1 MVGRALSSYI
11 ITQEDIDLLKQ
22 RHIQYQ
28 IRFEVMNPDGTI
40 LDEIEGIIQTGGY
53 SIDANSDVRRTVSL
67 TVAPT
72 RLHPNNMTFG
82 PEGNIWINKT
92 IHLYISVYN
101 PRTKEYKPY
110 SAGFY
115 EYTSVSGTYD
125 NATNSLSL
133 SLNDFMI
140 TLNGTKNGEIG
151 ALNTTIP
158 AYKENPTTGEIIQHN
173 TIRAAM
179 RSVVNQ
185 LGKIDSVY
193 VDEIGEAYAMKRFNP
208 DYLSYRDHHPAWD
221 CIPYDLEF
229 SVGCNVLDIVK
240 ALRDLYPNYE
250 TFFDPI
256 DNTFICQMIPSMED
270 DIVTLDN
277 DFFSKVLIRQDS
289 VDVDLT
295 SVRNICEVWGEV
307 IDADFYSDTV
317 VKSGDTYNATIS
329 NYTEYKSRDAIA
341 LKLPATNNSAAYIKI
356 GSLEAVPILNKE
368 TEAAYPAGYFEANV
382 VYVFEIDKEYNSGVT
397 TTKAYL
403 LGHFQV
409 HAMDVLTDGTV
420 GENVTVNGVT
430 VQKYSLRYFQETYNC
445 ENVNFTVIPD
455 SPFTVQKLGERLSVK
470 SGDMYEALRSDS
482 AAKQM
487 AIYDN
492 WKNCRL
498 TDSITITTIMIPF
511 LDVNTKV
518 SFKAEGAA
526 APSEYIIS
534 SINHN
539 LDSLTSSI
547 SMYRFY
553 PLYN

>member
-1 MVGRALSSYI
+1 MSTYI

-28 IRFEVMNPDGTI
+28 IRFEVLNPDGTV
-40 LDEIEGIIQTGGY
+40 LDEIEGIIQSGGY

-92 IHLYISVYN
+92 IHLFISIYN

-125 NATNSLSL
+125 NATNTLSL

-158 AYKENPTTGEIIQHN
+158 AYKEDPKTGRVISYN
-173 TIRAAM
+173 TIRDAM
-179 RSVVNQ
+179 KSVLNQ

-193 VDEIGEAYAMKRFNP
+193 IDEIGEAQAMKRFNRN
-208 DYLSYRDHHPAWD
+208 YLSYRSKHPTWASV
-221 CIPYDLEF
+221 PYDLEF
-229 SVGCNVLDIVK
+229 SVGCNVLDIVRG
-240 ALRDLYPNYE
+240 LRDLYPNYE

-256 DNTFICQMIPSMED
+256 DNTFVCQMIPSVED
-270 DIVTLDN
+270 DIVVLDN
-277 DFFSKVLIRQDS
+277 DFFSKVLIRQDN

-295 SVRNICEVWGEV
+295 TVRNICEVWGEV
-307 IDADFYSDTV
+307 IEADFYTDTV
-317 VKSGDTYNATIS
+317 SVSSAGNTFTATIS
-329 NYTEYKSRDAIA
+329 NYTEYKARDTIA
-341 LKLPATNNSAAYIKI
+341 VKLPATNTSSMYLRVNSLATIPVY
-356 GSLEAVPILNKE
+356 NKE
-368 TEAAYPAGYFEANV
+368 TEAFYPSGYFERNV
-382 VYVFEIDKEYNSGVT
+382 VYVFEIENEYRGGGT

-420 GENVTVNGVT
+420 GEVVRVNNT
-430 VQKYSLRYFQETYNC
+430 SVQKYSQRYFQLMYNC
-445 ENVNFTVIPD
+445 ENVNLTVIPD

-470 SGDMYEALRSDS
+470 SGGTYDAIRSDS
-482 AAKQM
+482 NAKQM

-492 WKNCRL
+492 WKNSRL
-498 TDSITITTIMIPF
+498 TDSITITTLMIPF
-511 LDVNTKV
+511 IDVNTKV
-518 SFKAEGAA
+518 SFKPEGAV
-526 APSEYIIS
+526 APNEYVVS
-534 SINHN
+534 HVNHN

-553 PLYN
+553 PLYNN